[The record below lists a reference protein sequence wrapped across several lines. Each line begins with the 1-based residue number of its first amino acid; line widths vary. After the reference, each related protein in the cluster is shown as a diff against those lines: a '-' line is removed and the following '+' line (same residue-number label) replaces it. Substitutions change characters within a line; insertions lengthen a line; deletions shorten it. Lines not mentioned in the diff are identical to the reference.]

1 MKLIFDYLLAFIGL
15 FLLSPLLILI
25 SIFIKFT
32 SRGPV
37 FYTQQRVGRF
47 GKLFTILKF
56 RSMTADH
63 ADSNT
68 ITVSGDMR
76 ITKFGRFLRKYKL
89 DELPELLNIIKGE
102 MSFVGP
108 RPALFNQDDL
118 IMLRAEKGIDALLP
132 GITGWA
138 QVNGRDELS
147 IYNKVAL
154 DLEYLNQQSFYF
166 DIKILWLTLVKVIM
180 RENILH

>member
-63 ADSNT
+63 AYSNT

-76 ITKFGRFLRKYKL
+76 ITKFGRFLRK
-89 DELPELLNIIKGE
+89 
-102 MSFVGP
+102 
-108 RPALFNQDDL
+108 
-118 IMLRAEKGIDALLP
+118 
-132 GITGWA
+132 
-138 QVNGRDELS
+138 
-147 IYNKVAL
+147 
-154 DLEYLNQQSFYF
+154 
-166 DIKILWLTLVKVIM
+166 
-180 RENILH
+180 